1 MYGYGLLG
9 GRVDGKRGA
18 EARAAYDGHRARRDA
33 LARAVRDLGGR
44 PVVSDAAY
52 ALPFAVADSPSAVRL
67 AAVLEDRIAGA
78 YADLVRAAEGPRR
91 KEAAGA
97 LREAAVRAARWRG
110 GNVAFPGLA
119 ERAAGADP
127 AATGPVEAHAARTA
141 RADTKNRKGN
151 TRRMGCEPPQRLV
164 RALGEMY
171 GDAAAA
177 DWLDA
182 LPALTEQALT
192 AGDGLTVE
200 RVAAPGGRSSLVVLV
215 RRADGTP
222 AALKIAPPVAGPGLE
237 RAALEHWNGWGAVKP
252 LDAPELDASGALLL
266 ERLHHEV
273 SLRSLPEA
281 KALLEAAGT
290 LRRLWVE
297 PPAGHAFESVAGRTD
312 RQSAGMRAAA
322 EADPELAPLVDAAL
336 AARAELV
343 EGSPELL
350 LLHGNF
356 RQSKVLSGER
366 APWLTV
372 GPEPLVGERA
382 YDLARLVR
390 DRVEDLIAS
399 PGGPVTARRRVKRLA
414 ESLEVEQARLHGW
427 TLFRA
432 VESGTRALA
441 EGRRQMGE
449 INLEFAGWL

>member
-1 MYGYGLLG
+1 
-9 GRVDGKRGA
+9 
-18 EARAAYDGHRARRDA
+18 
-33 LARAVRDLGGR
+33 
-44 PVVSDAAY
+44 
-52 ALPFAVADSPSAVRL
+52 
-67 AAVLEDRIAGA
+67 
-78 YADLVRAAEGPRR
+78 
-91 KEAAGA
+91 
-97 LREAAVRAARWRG
+97 
-110 GNVAFPGLA
+110 
-119 ERAAGADP
+119 
-127 AATGPVEAHAARTA
+127 
-141 RADTKNRKGN
+141 
-151 TRRMGCEPPQRLV
+151 
-164 RALGEMY
+164 
-171 GDAAAA
+171 
-177 DWLDA
+177 
-182 LPALTEQALT
+182 
-192 AGDGLTVE
+192 
-200 RVAAPGGRSSLVVLV
+200 
-215 RRADGTP
+215 
-222 AALKIAPPVAGPGLE
+222 PPVAGPGLE